1 MGHKVHPTA
10 FRLGNLYTWPSHW
23 FARRNN
29 YAKLL
34 KQDVEIR
41 EFLRKEL
48 KESGLAKVDIERSV
62 NALTLTIHAAKP
74 GFIIG
79 RGGSGVEDLKKKI
92 KSKFLKKENLNLN
105 IQEVEKPSLSAPVVL
120 QFMVADLEKRI
131 PFRRVLK
138 QALEKLDKGGAQGGR
153 VWVSGRLNGAEIA
166 RTEVLSFG
174 KIPLHNL
181 RADIDYAFGEA
192 HTIYGK
198 LGVKIWVYKGEI
210 FKSGKASNQEKEGK
224 QNQPEK

>member
-1 MGHKVHPTA
+1 MGHKVHPTV
-10 FRLGNLYTWPSHW
+10 FRLGNIYTWPSHW

-29 YAKLL
+29 YARLL

-41 EFLRKEL
+41 EFLREEL
-48 KESGLAKVDIERSV
+48 KEAGFAKVEIERGV

-79 RGGSGVEDLKKKI
+79 RGGSGVEELKKNLK
-92 KSKFLKKENLNLN
+92 KKFLKKEILNLN

-120 QFMVADLEKRI
+120 QTMIADLEKRI

-138 QALEKLDKGGAQGGR
+138 QSLERLGKAGAQGGR
-153 VWVSGRLNGAEIA
+153 VWAAGRLNGAEIA
-166 RTEVLSFG
+166 RTEVLAFG
-174 KIPLHNL
+174 KLPLHNL

-198 LGVKIWVYKGEI
+198 LGVKIWIYKGEI
-210 FKSGKASNQEKEGK
+210 FKDALKDYGQEAK
-224 QNQPEK
+224 QGQPAK